1 MTRTITNKPKD
12 RSLVEFIWGFC
23 HKTDIQVCAEGVENE
38 EILSIVKNA
47 GANQIQG
54 YYYDRP
60 LPLEKFCN
68 RFHSSK
74 IYPIASR

>member
-1 MTRTITNKPKD
+1 M
-12 RSLVEFIWGFC
+12 EFICGFC
-23 HKTDIQVCAEGVENE
+23 HKADIEVCAEGVENE

-60 LPLEKFCN
+60 LPLDEFRK
-68 RFHSSK
+68 RYHSSE
-74 IYPIASR
+74 IYPIAAK